1 MILMRRENGSL
12 LQLGQELD
20 AGGEGKIYSIIGEPR
35 LVAKIY
41 HKPTAERTAKL
52 NVMLAHPPNDPTR
65 RQGHISIAWPTER
78 VLDSQ
83 NRCVGFLMPYI
94 DMNNSFPLLK
104 LYNPQDRRKTMPG
117 FTWRYLL
124 RTARNFASVLAA
136 LHKHGYV
143 VGDLNESN
151 ILVTSTALVT
161 LVDCD
166 SIQVQGQQQVFRCS
180 VGKPEYTPPELQ
192 GQDFSRIDR
201 SASHDNFG
209 LAVLIFLLLME
220 GRHPYTGIWQGTGNP
235 PMISQNIQAGNCPY
249 FESQV
254 LTPPKN
260 ALPFDTLPPLLQH
273 LMHQSFAENRPW
285 FFRRRPRAQAWLKAL
300 RNLEKQLTEC
310 RVNNQHIYSTH
321 LDRCPWCERM
331 RSGIPD
337 PFPLIRNAA
346 QLPQVPRSTQIS
358 GNRIPAYILP
368 FIIGGA
374 ESLIWYLNAHA
385 VNQWFIQAAMLLK
398 YAVVLSAVLVPLAI
412 SLILHRRTS

>member
-1 MILMRRENGSL
+1 MILMRRENGSF

-52 NVMLAHPPNDPTR
+52 DVMLAHPPDDPTR

-117 FTWRYLL
+117 FSWRYLL
-124 RTARNFASVLAA
+124 RTARNFASILAA

-166 SIQVQGQQQVFRCS
+166 SIQVRGQHQVFRCT

-192 GQDFSRIDR
+192 GCNFSRVER
-201 SASHDNFG
+201 FPTHDSFA
-209 LAVLIFLLLME
+209 LAVMIFLILME
-220 GRHPYTGIWQGTGNP
+220 GRHPFTGIWKGTDP
-235 PMISQNIQAGNCPY
+235 PPTLDQNIKARNFPY
-249 FESQV
+249 ANNSRF
-254 LTPPKN
+254 LPPRH
-260 ALPFDTLPPLLQH
+260 ALPFNILPPSLQT
-273 LMHQSFAENRPW
+273 LMRRSLTTNRA
-285 FFRRRPRAQAWLKAL
+285 RRPSAGRWFHAL
-300 RNLEKQLTEC
+300 HSLEDQLEVC
-310 RVNNQHIYSTH
+310 
-321 LDRCPWCERM
+321 
-331 RSGIPD
+331 
-337 PFPLIRNAA
+337 
-346 QLPQVPRSTQIS
+346 
-358 GNRIPAYILP
+358 
-368 FIIGGA
+368 
-374 ESLIWYLNAHA
+374 
-385 VNQWFIQAAMLLK
+385 
-398 YAVVLSAVLVPLAI
+398 
-412 SLILHRRTS
+412 

>member
-1 MILMRRENGSL
+1 MIVLRRENGSPL
-12 LQLGQELD
+12 KLGRELD

-41 HKPTAERTAKL
+41 HKPAPERTAKL

-65 RQGHISIAWPTER
+65 RQEHISIAWPTER

-136 LHKHGYV
+136 LHKRGYV

-166 SIQVQGQQQVFRCS
+166 SIQVQGQHQVFRCG

-220 GRHPYTGIWQGTGNP
+220 GRHPYTGVWQGTGNP
-235 PMISQNIQAGNCPY
+235 LMISQNILAGNCPY
-249 FESQV
+249 LGSHV

-260 ALPFDTLPPLLQH
+260 ALPFDTLPPSLQH
-273 LMHQSFAENRPW
+273 LMRRSFARNRLW
-285 FFRRRPRAQAWLKAL
+285 FFRGRPRAQAWFKAL
-300 RNLEKQLTEC
+300 RRLEKQLTEC
-310 RVNNQHIYSTH
+310 NVNNQHIYSNH

-331 RSGIPD
+331 SSGIPD
-337 PFPLIRNAA
+337 PFPRLRYAT
-346 QLPQVPRSTQIS
+346 QFPRVPRSTQIS
-358 GNRIPAYILP
+358 GNRIPRYIFPL
-368 FIIGGA
+368 IIAGV
-374 ESLIWYLNAHA
+374 ESVIWYLNAHA
-385 VNQWFIQAAMLLK
+385 VNQWFSQATVPLK
-398 YAVVLSAVLVPLAI
+398 YAVVLSAVLVPLVVP
-412 SLILHRRTS
+412 LILRRRTS